1 MNTRLLVILCALSA
15 IHLSGCCNSCKDK
28 CASSNSSNSSVV
40 VTAEPQASE
49 VLPSGLVLVND
60 DSFSNEIASG
70 VALVNISA
78 KWCRPC
84 ARFAPVVEELAK
96 DYNGTP
102 KVAKANFDD
111 CPIMCGKFEV
121 HQIPAMIL
129 FKDGQEVARFT
140 GVKSKEEVKQ
150 WVVENSGSTVAMK

>member
-15 IHLSGCCNSCKDK
+15 IHLSGCCNSCKEK
-28 CASSNSSNSSVV
+28 ECSTGSTGNAVAS
-40 VTAEPQASE
+40 AEPKVE

-60 DSFSNEIASG
+60 ESYSTEIASG
-70 VALVNISA
+70 VSLVNISA

-84 ARFAPVVEELAK
+84 AKFAPIVEELAK
-96 DYNGTP
+96 DFNGTP

-111 CPIMCGKFEV
+111 CPILCGKFEV
-121 HQIPAMIL
+121 NQIPATIL

-140 GVKSKEEVKQ
+140 GLKSKEEVKQ
-150 WVVENSGSTVAMK
+150 WVVENTGSTVAMH

>member
-15 IHLSGCCNSCKDK
+15 LHLSGCCNSCKEKQCSTDSTGTAV
-28 CASSNSSNSSVV
+28 AS
-40 VTAEPQASE
+40 AEPKVE

-60 DSFSNEIASG
+60 ESYSTEIASG
-70 VALVNISA
+70 VSLVNISA

-84 ARFAPVVEELAK
+84 AKFAPIVEELAK
-96 DYNGTP
+96 DFNGTP

-111 CPIMCGKFEV
+111 CPILCGKFEV
-121 HQIPAMIL
+121 NQIPATIL

-140 GVKSKEEVKQ
+140 GLKSKEEVKQ
-150 WVVENSGSTVAMK
+150 WVVENTGSTVAMH